1 MKKLF
6 TLIAALAITSIANA
20 QLQFKHGSEPV
31 ENNAEVVTSHVNEL
45 IPGILYQ
52 IDSGIYL
59 SSAKDAKVDLT
70 AEPIDGNFE
79 ICAWGSCIP
88 VPIPNP
94 KADYQAKDI
103 LSSNDEN
110 LQIHETLKK
119 DEIKTIKLKL
129 TAQYTN
135 DPSSKVSCTV
145 IMTTD
150 PEILAG
156 IDGVE
161 ADNNAP
167 AKTYNIG
174 GRAANDGKGLVIIK
188 KGNTVKKV
196 VR

>member
-1 MKKLF
+1 MKKFF
-6 TLIAALAITSIANA
+6 TLIAALAVTSIANA
-20 QLQFKHGSEPV
+20 QLQFKHGTEPV

-45 IPGILYQ
+45 VPGFLYQ

-70 AEPIDGNFE
+70 AEPIDGSFE

-88 VPIPNP
+88 VPSPNP
-94 KADYQAKDI
+94 KAEYTAQDI
-103 LSSNDEN
+103 LSSKDEN

-135 DPSSKVSCTV
+135 DPSSKVSCTL

-150 PEILAG
+150 PAVAAIE
-156 IDGVE
+156 GVE
-161 ADNNAP
+161 ADNNVP
-167 AKTYNIG
+167 FQTYNIG
-174 GRAANDGKGLVIIK
+174 GRAANGKGLVIIRQ
-188 KGNTVKKV
+188 GNTVKKV
-196 VR
+196 MQ

>member
-1 MKKLF
+1 MKKFF
-6 TLIAALAITSIANA
+6 TLIAALAVTSIANA
-20 QLQFKHGSEPV
+20 QLQFKHGTEPV
-31 ENNAEVVTSHVNEL
+31 ANNAEVVTSHVNEL
-45 IPGILYQ
+45 VPGFLYQ

-135 DPSSKVSCTV
+135 DPSSKVSCTL

-150 PEILAG
+150 PAVAAIE
-156 IDGVE
+156 GVE

-167 AKTYNIG
+167 FQTYNVG
-174 GRAANDGKGLVIIK
+174 GRAANGKGLVIIRQ
-188 KGNTVKKV
+188 GNTVKKV
-196 VR
+196 MQ

>member
-1 MKKLF
+1 MKKII

-70 AEPIDGNFE
+70 AEPIDGSFE
-79 ICAWGSCIP
+79 ICTWGSCIP
-88 VPIPNP
+88 VPSPNP
-94 KADYQAKDI
+94 KAEYTAQNI
-103 LSSNDEN
+103 LSSKDEN

-150 PEILAG
+150 PDILAG
-156 IDGVE
+156 INGVE

-167 AKTYNIG
+167 VQTYNVG
-174 GRAANDGKGLVIIK
+174 GRAANGKGLVIIK
-188 KGNTVKKV
+188 QGNTVKKV
-196 VR
+196 MQ

>member
-1 MKKLF
+1 M
-6 TLIAALAITSIANA
+6 TA
-20 QLQFKHGSEPV
+20 HG
-31 ENNAEVVTSHVNEL
+31 NEL

-52 IDSGIYL
+52 IDSGIDL

-70 AEPIDGNFE
+70 AEPIDGSFE
-79 ICAWGSCIP
+79 ICTWGSCIP
-88 VPIPNP
+88 VPSPNP
-94 KADYQAKDI
+94 KAEYTAQNI
-103 LSSNDEN
+103 LSSKDEN

-150 PEILAG
+150 PDILAG
-156 IDGVE
+156 INGVE

-167 AKTYNIG
+167 VQTYNVG
-174 GRAANDGKGLVIIK
+174 GRAANGKGLVIIK
-188 KGNTVKKV
+188 QGNTVKKV
-196 VR
+196 MQ

>member
-1 MKKLF
+1 MKKFF
-6 TLIAALAITSIANA
+6 TLIAALAVTSIANA
-20 QLQFKHGSEPV
+20 QLQFKHGTEPV

-45 IPGILYQ
+45 VPGFLYQ

-70 AEPIDGNFE
+70 AEPIDGSFE

-88 VPIPNP
+88 VPSPNP
-94 KADYQAKDI
+94 KAEYTAQDI
-103 LSSNDEN
+103 LSSKDEN

-135 DPSSKVSCTV
+135 DPSSKVSCTL

-150 PEILAG
+150 PAVAAIE
-156 IDGVE
+156 GVE

-167 AKTYNIG
+167 VQTYNIG
-174 GRAANDGKGLVIIK
+174 GRAANGKGLVIIRQ
-188 KGNTVKKV
+188 GNTVKKV
-196 VR
+196 MQ